1 MLAEA
6 IDQYDLKQEVE
17 SPVKELPT
25 MERQLLDEI
34 IDNGIINR
42 LPAYDGCHSV
52 MRVFSPVCS
61 GLSCQAIRYP
71 EISNAGNNL

>member
-1 MLAEA
+1 
-6 IDQYDLKQEVE
+6 
-17 SPVKELPT
+17 